1 MAGPVIHDVSHSASQ
16 YRPDINGLRAL
27 AVVAVVAYHA
37 FPGLVPGGFVG
48 VDVFFVISGFLITR
62 IIVHDFDEKKFSY
75 SDFYA
80 RRIKRIFPAL
90 VLVLSTSLAIGWM
103 TFLPDEFRMLG
114 SHIFAGAGFW
124 INFTFHREAGYF
136 DPATIYKPLL
146 HLWSLAI
153 EEQFYLLWPPII
165 ALSRLLRQKTLT
177 VGLMIVGLSFAT
189 NLILMMS
196 STVAA
201 FYLPWPRA
209 WELLLGGCLACAR
222 PRDWQPWLSGIASVS
237 GLAIIL
243 LAMFAFTATTPFPG
257 WRAVMPIIGTMLLI
271 AAGPTSTLSQIF
283 LAHPVLIFLGL
294 ISYPLYL
301 WHWPLISIP
310 EIIGQTGP
318 WIRAV
323 GVAISIALAW
333 VTYRFVEL
341 PIRRSGKATAIAL
354 VAVMIV
360 VATTGWLAKHS
371 VLPPR
376 ANSAELHEIL
386 RAPADWLSPPGTS
399 FALPFENQTFWKL
412 GTSNELALI
421 IGDSNAEMYF
431 PRAQKLASIG
441 ASRLSPVFAFYPA
454 CIPIPDV
461 ASIQVPKCTE
471 FIAAAFRF
479 AKRPEI
485 KTVVVAAQWFL
496 ADAPGRTYFPR
507 AGKPEVL
514 GAEPGRREAFDSL
527 RDRLIELRELGKRTI
542 VIATIPV
549 GFEFD
554 PKARV
559 NRSILEGV
567 KIVPAQSI
575 DIRVLL
581 NRHPLTDRAL
591 RRAASESKSE
601 LIDPANFLCNP
612 HCSNSDE
619 GGLPIYKDSDHLR
632 ASYVRQNASFFDQV
646 LR

>member
-1 MAGPVIHDVSHSASQ
+1 MAAPAIHNVSHPVSQ
-16 YRPDINGLRAL
+16 YRPDIDGLRAL

-48 VDVFFVISGFLITR
+48 VDVFFVISGFLITG
-62 IIVHDFDEKKFSY
+62 IIVHGFDGKKFSY

-90 VLVLSTSLAIGWM
+90 ILVLSTSLAIGWI

-114 SHIFAGAGFW
+114 DHIFAGAGFW
-124 INFTFHREAGYF
+124 INFTFYREAGYF
-136 DPATIYKPLL
+136 DPAAVYKPLL

-165 ALSRLLRQKTLT
+165 ALSGLLRQKTLT

-209 WELLLGGCLACAR
+209 WELLSGACLACAR
-222 PRDWQPWLSGIASVS
+222 PRDWKPWLSGIASVS

-243 LAMFAFTATTPFPG
+243 LAMFAFTTTTPFPG
-257 WRAVMPIIGTMLLI
+257 WRAVIPIIGTMLLI

-318 WIRAV
+318 WIRLA
-323 GVAISIALAW
+323 GIALSIALAW
-333 VTYRFVEL
+333 LTYRFVEL
-341 PIRRSGKATAIAL
+341 PIRRSGKAAAIAL
-354 VAVMIV
+354 VAAMTI
-360 VATTGWLAKHS
+360 VATTGWLAEHS

-376 ANSAELHEIL
+376 ANSAELHDIL
-386 RAPADWLSPPGTS
+386 RAPADWLSPPGAS
-399 FALPFENQTFWKL
+399 SALPFDNQTFWKL
-412 GTSNELALI
+412 GTSNDVALI

-431 PRAQKLASIG
+431 PRAQELATIG

-454 CIPIPDV
+454 CIPIPNV
-461 ASIQVPKCTE
+461 APIQIPKCTE
-471 FIAAAFRF
+471 FIAAAFQF
-479 AKRPEI
+479 AKRPEV

-496 ADAPGRTYFPR
+496 ADAPGRTYFG
-507 AGKPEVL
+507 AGKSEVL
-514 GAEPGRREAFDSL
+514 SAEPGRREAFDSL
-527 RDRLIELRELGKRTI
+527 RDQLIELRELGKRTI

-559 NRSILEGV
+559 KRSLLEGV
-567 KIVPAQSI
+567 KILPAQSI
-575 DIRVLL
+575 DRGVLL
-581 NRHPLTDRAL
+581 NRHLLTDSAL

-601 LIDPANFLCNP
+601 LIDPVNFLCNP
-612 HCSNSDE
+612 HCRNSDDA
-619 GGLPIYKDSDHLR
+619 GLPIYKDSDHLR
-632 ASYVRQNASFFDQV
+632 SSYVRQNASFFDQV